1 MPQHVLRRVGAAALN
16 RRFRGRRGL
25 RPVVAPP
32 SMPVPSVLDVARFPV
47 PVALPQDCGIPSGWE
62 DSFPAP
68 PAASARLTCN
78 MARTRGMQYTGQ
90 GPALQSR
97 QEGTPVG
104 DKDRKSP
111 DLTFVAPSHRS
122 NPERQSGTRG
132 GMSWRGT
139 ASPPPSGGRDGVPAG
154 KDLDGQRQRLLQG
167 AIRPEHIHLA
177 ADQYANRPSNTR
189 RGWYALM
196 KRLNH
201 GDPDGHR
208 WSLRRWPSWARR

>member
-1 MPQHVLRRVGAAALN
+1 
-16 RRFRGRRGL
+16 
-25 RPVVAPP
+25 
-32 SMPVPSVLDVARFPV
+32 
-47 PVALPQDCGIPSGWE
+47 
-62 DSFPAP
+62 
-68 PAASARLTCN
+68 
-78 MARTRGMQYTGQ
+78 MARYAFAATVR
-90 GPALQSR
+90 
-97 QEGTPVG
+97 
-104 DKDRKSP
+104 
-111 DLTFVAPSHRS
+111 
-122 NPERQSGTRG
+122 
-132 GMSWRGT
+132 
-139 ASPPPSGGRDGVPAG
+139 GRDGVPAG